1 VVYLDAD
8 MLVMQPLSR
17 IAMAVSY
24 DALHDPQA
32 SAAAPMAAR
41 RWFLHGSAPSGAAGT
56 MTSAIQIGFM
66 AFVQPA
72 PAELSAELTSYCDS
86 IIARNRV
93 KSNLD
98 QDVVRYALLALGLR
112 YEPKRFNRSKAWR
125 VRPRQ
130 LFLHRDWQTNYFP
143 VTREA
148 IAEKRVLHWA
158 GHPKPWACPGRRR
171 EQTLF
176 ATNGK
181 GRSQEFYAHMR
192 GLWQDACKRAVSGG
206 CVSNGW
212 LAAVCTPSCASQA
225 RAASQVEL
233 AGRSR
238 KL

>member
-1 VVYLDAD
+1 
-8 MLVMQPLSR
+8 M
-17 IAMAVSY
+17 
-24 DALHDPQA
+24 
-32 SAAAPMAAR
+32 
-41 RWFLHGSAPSGAAGT
+41 
-56 MTSAIQIGFM
+56 
-66 AFVQPA
+66 
-72 PAELSAELTSYCDS
+72 
-86 IIARNRV
+86 
-93 KSNLD
+93 
-98 QDVVRYALLALGLR
+98 VRYALLALGLR